1 MEDLNEIFTSKNITE
16 SSKKLYLANL
26 LRLNGGQPIKNLKF
40 LNDVEAIKEK
50 LGKYKP
56 NTQRSYIISVV
67 SLMKSLKEKQP
78 KKFSKL
84 YDSYYAIL
92 DTMNK
97 SLKDQTGKTE
107 KEEKEWIGQD
117 AVKEK
122 FETQFKVLEELKDKK
137 KLTSEEYEK
146 LLHLVVL
153 ALFVLQKPRRNKD
166 YQEAY
171 ITKKYK
177 PELGTD
183 KNFLDLFKNEFLFN
197 QYKTQGK
204 YAGQIVAVNP
214 LLREI
219 IDFYLK
225 FHPLKAKLKEKDSI
239 IPLLV
244 DDKGEP
250 FTQTNSLTRMLYK
263 IFGSKIGSSMLR
275 KLYLTDKYAE
285 VMKEMKADAEQMATS
300 TGTIQTNYVK
310 KESETK

>member
-1 MEDLNEIFTSKNITE
+1 MEDLNEIFTGKNITE

-26 LRLNGGQPIKNLKF
+26 NRLNGGQVIKNLKF
-40 LNDVEAIKEK
+40 LNDVDSIREK

-67 SLMKSLKEKQP
+67 SLLKSLKEKQP

-84 YDSYYAIL
+84 YDTYYTIL
-92 DTMNK
+92 DGMNK
-97 SLKDQTGKTE
+97 ALKDNTEKTE

-122 FETQFKVLEELKDKK
+122 FETQFKLMEEYKEKK
-137 KLTSEEYEK
+137 KLTQEEYEK

-153 ALFVLQKPRRNKD
+153 SLFVLQKPRRNKD

-171 ITKKYK
+171 IVKKYK
-177 PELGTD
+177 PELGTE

-197 QYKTQGK
+197 NYKTQGTYK
-204 YAGQIVAVNP
+204 TQTCSASP

-225 FHPLKAKLKEKDSI
+225 FHPLKAKLKDGP

-244 DDKGEP
+244 DYQGDP
-250 FTQTNSLTRMLYK
+250 FTQNNSLTRMLYK

-275 KLYLTDKYAE
+275 KLYLTDKYAD
-285 VMKEMKADAEQMATS
+285 VMKEMKADAEQMGTS
-300 TGTIQTNYVK
+300 TGTAQTNYIK
-310 KESETK
+310 KD

>member
-1 MEDLNEIFTSKNITE
+1 MDLNEIFNGKSITE

-26 LRLNGGQPIKNLKF
+26 TRLNGGPIKNLRF
-40 LNDVEAIKEK
+40 LDNVEAIQEK
-50 LGKYKP
+50 LAKYKP
-56 NTQRSYIISVV
+56 NTQRSYIISIV
-67 SLMKSLKEKQP
+67 SLMKSLKEKQ
-78 KKFSKL
+78 KKYSKL
-84 YDSYYAIL
+84 YDSYYTIL

-97 SLKDQTGKTE
+97 SLKDNTEKTE

-153 ALFVLQKPRRNKD
+153 SLFVLQKPRRNKD

-177 PELGTD
+177 PELGTE

-197 QYKTQGK
+197 AYKTQGK
-204 YAGQIVAVNP
+204 YLTQTVTVNP

-225 FHPLKAKLKEKDSI
+225 FHPLKAKLKDGPV
-239 IPLLV
+239 PLLV
-244 DDKGEP
+244 DEKGEP
-250 FTQTNSLTRMLYK
+250 FSQNNSLTRMLYK

-275 KLYLTDKYAE
+275 KLYLTDKYAA
-285 VMKEMKADAEQMATS
+285 VMKEMKEDTQAMGTS
-300 TGTIQTNYVK
+300 TGTAQTNYIK
-310 KESETK
+310 KDETK

>member
-1 MEDLNEIFTSKNITE
+1 METDLNEIFTGKNITD

-26 LRLNGGQPIKNLKF
+26 VRLNGGQAIKNLKF
-40 LNDVEAIKEK
+40 LNDMESIQGK
-50 LGKYKP
+50 LEKYKP
-56 NTQRSYIISVV
+56 NTRRSYIISIV
-67 SLMKSLKEKQP
+67 SLLKSLKEKQP

-84 YDSYYAIL
+84 YDSYYSIL
-92 DTMNK
+92 DAMNK
-97 SLKDQTGKTE
+97 SLKDNTEKTE

-122 FETQFKVLEELKDKK
+122 FETQFKIIDELKDKK
-137 KLTSEEYEK
+137 KLTMEEYDK

-166 YQEAY
+166 YQDAY

-177 PELGTD
+177 PEMGTE

-197 QYKTQGK
+197 NYKTQGTYK
-204 YAGQIVAVNP
+204 TQTCTVAP
-214 LLREI
+214 LMREI

-225 FHPLKAKLKEKDSI
+225 FHPLKSKLKEGM

-244 DDKGEP
+244 DYQGEP
-250 FTQTNSLTRMLYK
+250 FTQNNSLTRMLYK

-275 KLYLTDKYAE
+275 KLYLTDKYSD
-285 VMKEMKADAEQMATS
+285 VMKQMKEDATDMGTS
-300 TGTIQTNYVK
+300 TGTAQTNYIK
-310 KESETK
+310 KDWDKI

>member
-1 MEDLNEIFTSKNITE
+1 MEDLNELFTAKNITE

-26 LRLNGGQPIKNLKF
+26 TRLNGGPIKNLKF
-40 LNDVEAIKEK
+40 LNDVEAIQEK
-50 LGKYKP
+50 LKKYKP
-56 NTQRSYIISVV
+56 NTQRSYIISIV
-67 SLMKSLKEKQP
+67 SLMKSLKEKQ
-78 KKFSKL
+78 KKYAKL

-97 SLKDQTGKTE
+97 SLKDNTEKTE

-122 FETQFKVLEELKDKK
+122 FETNMKLLEELKDKK

-153 ALFVLQKPRRNKD
+153 SLFVLQKPRRNKD
-166 YQEAY
+166 YQDAY
-171 ITKKYK
+171 IVKKYK

-183 KNFLDLFKNEFLFN
+183 KNYLDLFKNEFHFN
-197 QYKTQGK
+197 NYKTQGTYK
-204 YAGQIVAVNP
+204 TQTCEANP

-219 IDFYLK
+219 IDFYLR
-225 FHPLKAKLKEKDSI
+225 FHPLKAKLREGP

-244 DDKGEP
+244 DEKGEP
-250 FTQTNSLTRMLYK
+250 FTQNNSLTRMLYK

-275 KLYLTDKYAE
+275 KLYLTDKYAD
-285 VMKEMKADAEQMATS
+285 VMKEMKADTEAMGTS
-300 TGTIQTNYVK
+300 TGTAQTNYIK
-310 KESETK
+310 KDETK

>member
-1 MEDLNEIFTSKNITE
+1 METDLNEIFTGKNITD

-26 LRLNGGQPIKNLKF
+26 VRLNGGQAIKNLKF
-40 LNDVEAIKEK
+40 LNDMESIQGK
-50 LGKYKP
+50 LEKYKP
-56 NTQRSYIISVV
+56 NTRRSYIISIV
-67 SLMKSLKEKQP
+67 SLLKSLKEKQP

-84 YDSYYAIL
+84 YDSYYSIL

-97 SLKDQTGKTE
+97 SMKDNTEKTD

-122 FETQFKVLEELKDKK
+122 FETQFKIIDELKDKK
-137 KLTSEEYEK
+137 KLTMEEYDK

-166 YQEAY
+166 YQDAY

-177 PELGTD
+177 PEMGTE

-197 QYKTQGK
+197 NYKTQGTYK
-204 YAGQIVAVNP
+204 TQTCTVAP
-214 LLREI
+214 LMREI

-225 FHPLKAKLKEKDSI
+225 FHPLKSKLKEGI

-244 DDKGEP
+244 DYQGEP
-250 FTQTNSLTRMLYK
+250 FTQNNSLTRMLYK

-275 KLYLTDKYAE
+275 KLYLTDKYAD
-285 VMKEMKADAEQMATS
+285 VMKQMKEDTTDMGTS
-300 TGTIQTNYVK
+300 TGTAQTNYIK
-310 KESETK
+310 KD